1 MFNSNV
7 CLILCFQFI
16 TMSDKREHI
25 LLVAEELFGE
35 KGFDGTSV
43 RDIAQKAGVNLA
55 MISYYFGSKE
65 KLLESMIEFRAGYAY
80 GILEE
85 LNKDMSL
92 SPWDKIDR
100 LVEFYVDRILGNL
113 RFHNIMYQETT
124 AVRSEEIKNLI
135 IGIKVRN
142 LEQIKKII
150 TDGQQ
155 KKLFRQVDI
164 SMTVGT
170 IMGTISSYTQS
181 KLYGCHVLALEA
193 DTDEDLYRSKLAP
206 RLKAHLKQ
214 VLRAHLDI
222 KNEDDNKDIVK

>member
-1 MFNSNV
+1 MAV
-7 CLILCFQFI
+7 
-16 TMSDKREHI
+16 DKREHI
-25 LLVAEELFGE
+25 LIVAEELFGQ

-43 RDIAQKAGVNLA
+43 RDIAQSAGVNLA

-65 KLLESMIEFRAGYAY
+65 KLLESLVEFRTNYAY

-85 LNKDMSL
+85 LNKDQSL

-100 LVEFYVDRILGNL
+100 LVEFYVDRILNNL
-113 RFHNIMYQETT
+113 RFHNIMYQESTS
-124 AVRSEEIKNLI
+124 VRSEEFVNKIM
-135 IGIKVRN
+135 GIKMRN
-142 LEQIKKII
+142 LEQITKII

-155 KKLFRQVDI
+155 KRLFRQVDI
-164 SMTVGT
+164 PMTVGT

-181 KLYGCHVLALEA
+181 KKYGCHVLALGEN
-193 DTDEDLYRSKLAP
+193 TNDEQYRSKLAP

-222 KNEDDNKDIVK
+222 RNEDNKI